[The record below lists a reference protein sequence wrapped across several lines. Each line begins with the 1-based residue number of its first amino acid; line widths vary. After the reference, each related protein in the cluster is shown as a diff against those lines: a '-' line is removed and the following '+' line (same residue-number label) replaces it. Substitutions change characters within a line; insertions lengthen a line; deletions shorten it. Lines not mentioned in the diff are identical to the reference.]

1 MSLVNKMSRYLET
14 YEKNQRSLVFAPL
27 ASSYRELGMLREAK
41 VILKKGLQ
49 FHPDYLLGHIVLSE
63 CFFDQEEFY
72 QSYLCLKS
80 HKLKAEDNFKFWTQF
95 YRVCKKLNFHEEVLE
110 SLNILDVLFH
120 GQREWVK
127 IEKKHVEQIL
137 IPHKLIQ
144 DKKETTLV
152 EDWEYLSTAKGNT
165 KQTKSSALDSWEM
178 DFQYEDS
185 HH

>member
-1 MSLVNKMSRYLET
+1 MSLVDKMSRYLET

-27 ASSYRELGMLREAK
+27 ARSYRELGMISEAK

-49 FHPDYLLGHIVLSE
+49 LHPDYLLGHIALSE
-63 CFFDQEEFY
+63 CFFDQEDFY

-80 HKLKAEDNFKFWTQF
+80 YKLKAEDNFKFWIQF
-95 YRVCKKLNFHEEVLE
+95 YKVCKKLNFHEETLE

-127 IEKKHVEQIL
+127 IEKSHIEQIL
-137 IPHKLIQ
+137 TPKKLIK
-144 DKKETTLV
+144 DKKEPSLV
-152 EDWEYLSTAKGNT
+152 EDWEYLSTASVGK
-165 KQTKSSALDSWEM
+165 KQINKSALDGWEM
-178 DFQYEDS
+178 DFQHENS